1 MCQIPPME
9 ESIGSPPTVMPP
21 PSGAAEVLWAIRC
34 CGRQLSCRLSGQTAS
49 SSNRRAAPQ
58 GCCHARCTLPT
69 PRIVR
74 SSRSSGCDMNGNA
87 LPATVFVNGINGP
100 DGIAI
105 DSTTGNI
112 WVASGQSD
120 EILVIQPRSA
130 APPNTQVGKVIAKL
144 GDFNGLEAFAPGQNR
159 AREFLFPASLAF
171 SNLPPV
177 GPAQRI

>member
-1 MCQIPPME
+1 
-9 ESIGSPPTVMPP
+9 
-21 PSGAAEVLWAIRC
+21 
-34 CGRQLSCRLSGQTAS
+34 
-49 SSNRRAAPQ
+49 
-58 GCCHARCTLPT
+58 
-69 PRIVR
+69 
-74 SSRSSGCDMNGNA
+74 MNGNA

-120 EILVIQPRSA
+120 EIVVIQPRSA

-177 GPAQRI
+177 GPAQRMLYVSNLASPNADSIDTAWTTQVTDYTVAQLPVPTIPSTCLFR